1 MSAETIRSEIS
12 FSISTGVK
20 QEYVLTL
27 TFFSILDAYI
37 RFQNCK
43 SRCEN
48 EVQNKGIFDIREF
61 KAKTKTTEAL
71 IRDLVYADDCAI
83 VTNSERDLQ
92 DLTDRLSVATSRYK
106 LTWVLFQPTSRSL
119 RKEPCILIDGQIPNN
134 AKHFP
139 FFGNSI
145 SAWTGITS
153 LIAKAGSSFE
163 SLGNRAWYKKA
174 VHQAMVLSSL
184 LYCCELWTTYI
195 CHKVTGKTP
204 SQIP

>member
-92 DLTDRLSVATSRYK
+92 DLTDRQTL
-106 LTWVLFQPTSRSL
+106 
-119 RKEPCILIDGQIPNN
+119 CC
-134 AKHFP
+134 
-139 FFGNSI
+139 
-145 SAWTGITS
+145 
-153 LIAKAGSSFE
+153 
-163 SLGNRAWYKKA
+163 
-174 VHQAMVLSSL
+174 HQ
-184 LYCCELWTTYI
+184 
-195 CHKVTGKTP
+195 
-204 SQIP
+204 